1 MHISVNYYT
10 KKGKPIQTPQRGNGV
25 MKETT
30 HVYVNHADLPIDYRK
45 AMEKHA
51 KWGSVT
57 SRWQGLELVTAI
69 ADGILGVK
77 FFR

>member
-51 KWGSVT
+51 K
-57 SRWQGLELVTAI
+57 
-69 ADGILGVK
+69 
-77 FFR
+77 